1 MMMDEDKTKAHT
13 ALGGRMCH
21 CIECQMERPDIPDE
35 PPDVDNAIR
44 GALKT
49 GLMAAVVIFTTA
61 LLIALGIAAL

>member
-49 GLMAAVVIFTTA
+49 GVVIFTTA